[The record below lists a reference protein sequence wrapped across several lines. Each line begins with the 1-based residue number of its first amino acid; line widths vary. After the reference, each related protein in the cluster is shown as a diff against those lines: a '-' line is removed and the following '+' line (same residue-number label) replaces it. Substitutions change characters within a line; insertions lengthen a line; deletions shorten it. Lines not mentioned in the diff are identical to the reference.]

1 MKPDYGNWVPRSM
14 IAGLF
19 GGAGLCAGI
28 FSLAAFLP
36 VFSAN
41 VTLKITVVALFL
53 TGAAVLSILG
63 FWMLALHRAF
73 SYGGKRQMARQ
84 IIEGVADRVHLPEG
98 GCGLDVGC
106 GSGALTI
113 ACAKRNPKARMIG
126 TDIWG
131 RAYPSFSEERCRRN
145 AEAEGTAN
153 AEFRKGDARRLDFPD
168 GTFDAVTSN
177 YVYHNIMGA
186 DRQALLLETLRTLK
200 KGGTFAIHD
209 LMSARRY
216 GDIELFADRLRAMGY
231 REVNLTRT
239 ADGMFM
245 TAREGKRL
253 GLASSMLLTGIK

>member
-19 GGAGLCAGI
+19 GGAGLCAGT
-28 FSLAAFLP
+28 FLAAVCLP
-36 VFSAN
+36 VFSADAP
-41 VTLKITVVALFL
+41 LKITAAALSL
-53 TGAAVLSILG
+53 AGAAILG
-63 FWMLALHRAF
+63 VPGFRMLALYRAF

-84 IIEGVADRVHLPEG
+84 IIEGIADTVRLPEG
-98 GCGLDVGC
+98 GRGLDVGC

-113 ACAKRNPKARMIG
+113 ACAKRNPKARMTGID
-126 TDIWG
+126 TWG
-131 RAYPSFSEERCRRN
+131 LVYPSFSKDRCRRN

-168 GTFDAVTSN
+168 GMFDAVTSN
-177 YVYHNIMGA
+177 YVYHNILGA

-231 REVNLTRT
+231 REVNLVKT
-239 ADGMFM
+239 AGGMFM

-253 GLASSMLLTGIK
+253 GLADSTLLTGIK